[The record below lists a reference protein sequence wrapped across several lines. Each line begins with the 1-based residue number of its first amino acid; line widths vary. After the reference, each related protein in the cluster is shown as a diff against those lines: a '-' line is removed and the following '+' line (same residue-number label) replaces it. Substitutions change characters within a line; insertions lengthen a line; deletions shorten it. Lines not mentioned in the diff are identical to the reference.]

1 MPSFREAIGL
11 YLPAVLLIGGLAV
24 LSCVRDSIALSDPS
38 PIQATRPIKR

>member
-1 MPSFREAIGL
+1 MPTIREAIGL

-24 LSCVRDSIALSDPS
+24 FSCVRDATALSDPS